1 MITLGHSEIMKK
13 NISININNIIFQIEE
28 DGYYR
33 LKKYMDSIQ
42 EYFSTFENST
52 EITADIE
59 SRIAEISLSK
69 LKESKPVITNK
80 DVENLVS
87 IMSID
92 FLNDLNLLAEVV
104 KREYLKEIW
113 KNSSQTE
120 KIKFEMSGLMVDLK
134 GKISHFGKDSIT
146 KGITKITGL
155 IKIIFHVIFLCP
167 LSLILIEN

>member
-1 MITLGHSEIMKK
+1 MITLDKKTLGHSEIMKK

-28 DGYYR
+28 DGYGR

-42 EYFSTFENST
+42 KYFSTFENST

-104 KREYLKEIW
+104 KREYIKEIW

-120 KIKFEMSGLMVDLK
+120 NQIRNVWTNG
-134 GKISHFGKDSIT
+134 
-146 KGITKITGL
+146 
-155 IKIIFHVIFLCP
+155 
-167 LSLILIEN
+167 